1 MPVWLARRMEGD
13 SSALESYARG
23 LAANEKLEYVGIER
37 AKILKRQLIEI
48 DGDRLIVTGA
58 EEARNGRELAFAFG
72 ELALIKQLVEGR
84 ELSNDGDR
92 QLCEIWSRLIDLGN
106 RMGSRLAS
114 RLNLSSHKERF
125 NNLDNKSK
133 SEIILGII
141 KIINATSNVVN
152 LFAIGGAKNT
162 SQMKLTYSKLLS
174 DSNVDFYIIDQSVT
188 GMFER
193 RTRIGL

>member
-1 MPVWLARRMEGD
+1 M
-13 SSALESYARG
+13 
-23 LAANEKLEYVGIER
+23 
-37 AKILKRQLIEI
+37 
-48 DGDRLIVTGA
+48 TGA

-162 SQMKLTYSKLLS
+162 GQMKLTYSKLLS